1 MRTPASRV
9 SFGNCTAGEAATPR
23 TCRSRP
29 HTHEPPPPRSS
40 SGAARA
46 RRHELRR
53 NFPGAA
59 QEPCDD
65 RAMNAGDDCARDPF
79 DVLSVCPICGGQAKG
94 QTIAF
99 EVVQGTQVWCKP
111 CGWVFLEEIN
121 TDSQAA
127 GFQPMGVG
135 DGLSD
140 ELLGHF
146 TRILPKLMR
155 AIEPLRVG
163 PEPPALAVARDL
175 AFARSVRHA
184 LRLTKEALSAPD
196 DDGEAGGGA

>member
-1 MRTPASRV
+1 MSAS
-9 SFGNCTAGEAATPR
+9 
-23 TCRSRP
+23 
-29 HTHEPPPPRSS
+29 
-40 SGAARA
+40 
-46 RRHELRR
+46 
-53 NFPGAA
+53 
-59 QEPCDD
+59 DD
-65 RAMNAGDDCARDPF
+65 GTRDPF

-111 CGWVFLEEIN
+111 CGWVFLEEVK
-121 TDSQAA
+121 TDSHAE

-140 ELLGHF
+140 ERLGHF

-155 AIEPLRVG
+155 AIEPPRAG
-163 PEPPALAVARDL
+163 PEPPEVAAARDL

-196 DDGEAGGGA
+196 DAEEGP